1 MERGKEGGLAN
12 AGAGAMSV
20 QPGRRYCGREFSPA
34 ELEHIG
40 QLLELRPVLGR
51 VALSRRVCQDLGWL
65 NVLGQPKEM
74 SCRVALL
81 RMEKDGLIDLP
92 SPLTRTGSGKR
103 AVTLSAASDPREP
116 VQGSVRS
123 LEPLVFQRMEKGS
136 LSSLWNELIQRYHY
150 LGYRPL
156 SGAQMRYLVWSADGR
171 LLAALGFGASA
182 WQVKPRDQHIGWNPQ
197 QRVRGLH
204 RIVNNAR
211 FLILPWVRCPGLASR
226 ILSALPAPIRA
237 DWIVRYGYQPVLLE
251 SFVEVPRFSGVSYQA
266 ANWIR
271 LGATRGRGK
280 LEKHHQQVVPLKEI
294 WIYPL
299 QPHFRQLLCAAP

>member
-1 MERGKEGGLAN
+1 
-12 AGAGAMSV
+12 MSAEAA
-20 QPGRRYCGREFSPA
+20 RRYCGREFSPA
-34 ELEHIG
+34 ELDHIRK
-40 QLLELRPVLGR
+40 LLELRPVLGR

-81 RMEKDGLIDLP
+81 RMEKAGLIRLP
-92 SPLTRTGSGKR
+92 PPLIRSWTRGGCGQR
-103 AVTLSAASDPREP
+103 RFELSAASDPREP
-116 VQGSVRS
+116 VHASVRA
-123 LEPLVFQRMEKGS
+123 LEPLVFERVEKGP

-156 SGAQMRYLVWSADGR
+156 SGAQMRYLVWSADRR

-182 WQVKPRDQHIGWNPQ
+182 WQVKPRDQHIGWTHP

-226 ILSALPAPIRA
+226 ILSALAQPLRA
-237 DWIVRYGYQPVLLE
+237 DWTWRYGYEPALLE
-251 SFVEVPRFSGVSYQA
+251 SFVEVPHFSAASYRA
-266 ANWIR
+266 AAWLR
-271 LGATRGRGK
+271 LGETRGRGK
-280 LEKHHQQVVPLKEI
+280 LEKNNQQVAPLKEI

-299 QPHFRQLLCAAP
+299 HPLYRQLLCAAP

>member
-1 MERGKEGGLAN
+1 MNAEGA
-12 AGAGAMSV
+12 
-20 QPGRRYCGREFSPA
+20 RRYCGREFSPA
-34 ELEHIG
+34 ELDHIRE
-40 QLLELRPVLGR
+40 LLEFRPLLGR

-81 RMEKDGLIDLP
+81 RMEKDGLIALP
-92 SPLTRTGSGKR
+92 PPLSRSGGGQR
-103 AVTLSAASDPREP
+103 RLILTVASDPQEP
-116 VQGSVRS
+116 VQASVRA
-123 LEPLVFQRMEKGS
+123 LEPLVFERVAKGPH
-136 LSSLWNELIQRYHY
+136 SSLWNELIQRYHY
-150 LGYRPL
+150 LGYQPL

-182 WQVKPRDQHIGWNPQ
+182 WQVKLRDQYIGWDHQ

-226 ILSALPAPIRA
+226 ILSAISIPLQA
-237 DWIVRYGYQPVLLE
+237 DWTSRYGYQPVLLE
-251 SFVEVPRFSGVSYQA
+251 SFVEVPHFSGASYRA
-266 ANWIR
+266 AAWIR
-271 LGATRGRGK
+271 LGETRGRGK
-280 LEKHHQQVVPLKEI
+280 LEKNHQQVAPLKEI

-299 QPHFRQLLCAAP
+299 HPRFRQILCAAP